1 MVFGSANKN
10 MGGLIANEEYVL
22 ATVENQGK
30 EFERVKK
37 SFNTVGNMFPLMEA
51 FDENKDDENKNA
63 KEIKDKMQKVASE
76 TAALNN
82 ANVSDKMRTN
92 NSDISQTEENK
103 ETDDMIKK
111 RIKSDARATKRM
123 NERNEEI
130 LTDIDEKMNQMERD
144 NAELERKLKKLKNE
158 RRIMIFIRFS
168 PRYSYY
174 YR

>member
-30 EFERVKK
+30 EFDSLKK

-51 FDENKDDENKNA
+51 FDENKDVENKNA

-144 NAELERKLKKLKNE
+144 NAELKKIKKT
-158 RRIMIFIRFS
+158 
-168 PRYSYY
+168 
-174 YR
+174 